1 MKMDSIMLKIRIVFF
16 ILKIKICKYKTTIIL
31 IINFIKITFLLVIFE
46 TMKKVLSLLFCAYLL
61 LVHNAC
67 VQSQTV
73 DVDAFQKGLQNKN
86 AQFLDVRSAEEF
98 ASGHI
103 KGAMLAPIQDAEEFN
118 RRISALDKSKPI
130 YVYCLSG
137 GRSKRA
143 AAILRKEG
151 FTEVNELEGGI
162 TAWRAQGK
170 EVEGNN
176 NTVQITPAAYQEMLK
191 AATYVLVDIGAP
203 WCPPC
208 RKMEP
213 IYKKM
218 QQQFSNK
225 IHFIKVDG
233 GVQTL
238 IIQDQQVEHM
248 PTFILYKD
256 GKEVWRAEGI
266 LEEKEME
273 AAIKKQI
280 N

>member
-1 MKMDSIMLKIRIVFF
+1 MK
-16 ILKIKICKYKTTIIL
+16 
-31 IINFIKITFLLVIFE
+31 NTFLLVIFE
-46 TMKKVLSLLFCAYLL
+46 TMKKMFRLLFCCYLL

-73 DVDAFQKGLQNKN
+73 DVETFQKGLENKN

-103 KGAMLAPIQDAEEFN
+103 KGAMLAPIQDGEEFN
-118 RRISALDKSKPI
+118 RRINALDKKKPVF
-130 YVYCLSG
+130 VYCLSG

-143 AAILRKEG
+143 SSILREKG

-162 TAWRAQGK
+162 TAWRAEGK

-191 AATYVLVDIGAP
+191 VATYVLVDIGAP

-213 IYKKM
+213 VYKKM

-238 IIQDQQVEHM
+238 IMQDLQVLHM
-248 PTFILYKD
+248 PTFILYKE

-266 LEEKEME
+266 LEDQEME

>member
-1 MKMDSIMLKIRIVFF
+1 MK
-16 ILKIKICKYKTTIIL
+16 
-31 IINFIKITFLLVIFE
+31 NTFLLVIFE
-46 TMKKVLSLLFCAYLL
+46 TMKKMFRLLFCCYLL

-73 DVDAFQKGLQNKN
+73 DVETFQKGLENKN

-103 KGAMLAPIQDAEEFN
+103 KGAMLAPIQDGEEFN
-118 RRISALDKSKPI
+118 RRINALDKKKPVF
-130 YVYCLSG
+130 VYCLSG

-143 AAILRKEG
+143 SSILREKG

-162 TAWRAQGK
+162 TAWRAEGK
-170 EVEGNN
+170 EIEGNN

-191 AATYVLVDIGAP
+191 VATYVLVDIGAP

-213 IYKKM
+213 VYKKM

-238 IIQDQQVEHM
+238 IMQDLQVLHM
-248 PTFILYKD
+248 PTFILYKE

-266 LEEKEME
+266 LEEQEME

>member
-1 MKMDSIMLKIRIVFF
+1 
-16 ILKIKICKYKTTIIL
+16 
-31 IINFIKITFLLVIFE
+31 
-46 TMKKVLSLLFCAYLL
+46 MKKMLTILFSCYLLF
-61 LVHNAC
+61 VHNAC

-73 DVDAFQKGLQNKN
+73 DVETFQKGLENKN

-103 KGAMLAPIQDAEEFN
+103 KGAMLAPIQDGEEFN
-118 RRISALDKSKPI
+118 RRINALDKKKPV

-143 AAILRKEG
+143 SSILREQG

-162 TAWRAQGK
+162 SAWRAEGK
-170 EVEGNN
+170 AVEGND

-233 GVQTL
+233 GVQSL
-238 IIQDQQVEHM
+238 IIQDQQVLHM
-248 PTFILYKD
+248 PSFILYKA

-266 LEEKEME
+266 LEEQEME

>member
-1 MKMDSIMLKIRIVFF
+1 MK
-16 ILKIKICKYKTTIIL
+16 
-31 IINFIKITFLLVIFE
+31 NTFLLVIFE
-46 TMKKVLSLLFCAYLL
+46 TMKKMFRLLFCCYLL

-73 DVDAFQKGLQNKN
+73 DVETFQKGLENKN

-103 KGAMLAPIQDAEEFN
+103 KGAMLAPIQDGEEFN
-118 RRISALDKSKPI
+118 RRINALDKKKPVF
-130 YVYCLSG
+130 VYCLSG

-143 AAILRKEG
+143 SSILREKG

-162 TAWRAQGK
+162 TAWRAEGK

-213 IYKKM
+213 VYKKM

-238 IIQDQQVEHM
+238 IIQDQQVLHM
-248 PTFILYKD
+248 PTFILYKE

-266 LEEKEME
+266 LEEQEME
-273 AAIKKQI
+273 AVIKKQI